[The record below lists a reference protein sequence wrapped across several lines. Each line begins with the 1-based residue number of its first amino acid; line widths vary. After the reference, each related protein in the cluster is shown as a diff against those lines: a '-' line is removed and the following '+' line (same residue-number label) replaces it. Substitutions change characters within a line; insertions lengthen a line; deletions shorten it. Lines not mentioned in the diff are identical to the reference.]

1 MLAPPEVVVKIM
13 EYLSVKDILVFGS
26 SCSYLW
32 SIQQDPILWRKMLRR
47 YDQEGSCKED
57 FVVFFK
63 RYFKWFSIFGRMK
76 AIIRYHRLI

>member
-32 SIQQDPILWRKMLRR
+32 SIQKDPILWRKMLHR
-47 YDQEGSCKED
+47 YDQEGSSKED
-57 FVVFFK
+57 FVIFFQ
-63 RYFKWFSIFGRMK
+63 RYSKWLSIFPRMK
-76 AIIRYHRLI
+76 LIIRYNPLI